1 MRLIVLRHG
10 KAEPRSES
18 GSDADRKLMDRGIRQ
33 AEFVEAALRDR
44 GLTPGR
50 ILTSP
55 ITRAL
60 QTARIVQRGFATAGI
75 ECPMQTEVALETD
88 RPVGSAARLIGDH
101 AGVGTLLIVGH
112 NPQLEGL
119 VIAVTNNGIPGW
131 AEVLKTG
138 QAVVLDV
145 PEPSDLIGGAEWLE
159 VIRLDG
165 E

>member
-18 GSDADRKLMDRGIRQ
+18 GSDADRKLMERGIRQ
-33 AEFVEAALRDR
+33 AEYVGAALRDR

-50 ILTSP
+50 IVTSP
-55 ITRAL
+55 IIRAL

-88 RPVGSAARLIGDH
+88 RPVGSAVRLIGDH
-101 AGVGTLLIVGH
+101 SGVGTLLIVGH

-119 VIAVTNNGIPGW
+119 VIAATNDGIP

-138 QAVVLDV
+138 QAVVMEV
-145 PEPSDLIGGAEWLE
+145 PDPGELIGGAECLE
-159 VIRLDG
+159 VIRLGGD
-165 E
+165 